1 MQAAT
6 STIFH
11 EGFGVPI
18 NVLEGANE
26 GKDVWIGFSSG
37 DIAIMNIGAKTVGT
51 RWKAHPGGVSCIVAL
66 NDTVWSGDHYVQYLF
81 STHFLLTHLSQLN
94 LQVIIDIIL
103 TYNCI
108 VDFVAKLKWSK
119 KNGFSFNLIFNFF

>member
-1 MQAAT
+1 MWESKVAPQVQAAT

-66 NDTVWSGDHYVQYLF
+66 NDTVWSGDHYVQ
-81 STHFLLTHLSQLN
+81 
-94 LQVIIDIIL
+94 
-103 TYNCI
+103 
-108 VDFVAKLKWSK
+108 
-119 KNGFSFNLIFNFF
+119 NFFQHICSNTSKSIRFASDNWCYLNI